1 MKVDGGKEKLLETW
15 EERSTRS
22 SRTGV
27 GYGSSKADLQADE
40 VEDAGGITPSSA
52 MLWSS
57 PSSTPEATQLC
68 VGLLAAPLL
77 LPAFSSSSSSSSP
90 ALAPSAAASE
100 AVEAG
105 ADEAAASAT
114 DFAKA
119 TEEE

>member
-1 MKVDGGKEKLLETW
+1 MKADGGKEKPLEMW

-27 GYGSSKADLQADE
+27 GYGSSKADLQAGE
-40 VEDAGGITPSSA
+40 VEDVGGMTPSSA

-77 LPAFSSSSSSSSP
+77 LPASSSSSSP
-90 ALAPSAAASE
+90 ALASSAAASE
-100 AVEAG
+100 AVGAG
-105 ADEAAASAT
+105 VTEAAASAAA
-114 DFAKA
+114 FAKA
-119 TEEE
+119 TAS